1 MTMHTAD
8 SSVNEKELLL
18 RLKEGDFNAFNL
30 LYNNYSRSV
39 FARLKSLVH
48 DQEITEEL
56 HQDAF
61 LKLWENRAALNES
74 VPVQAILM
82 RTAKSIA
89 IDYYRK
95 AIRDKKLKSQLIS
108 TATELYDHLAELI
121 DFQETNT
128 AINTAISKLPP
139 QRLKIFTLIKL
150 EGKSYEY
157 AASQY
162 GVSLSTIKD
171 HMAKAMKFLRDE
183 MAREHPEALF
193 LLVAATLL
201 R

>member
-1 MTMHTAD
+1 MGTTD
-8 SSVNEKELLL
+8 SFVDEKDLLL
-18 RLKEGDFNAFNL
+18 QLREGHFDAFNQ
-30 LYNNYSRSV
+30 LYNAYSRPV
-39 FARLKSLVH
+39 FLRLKSLVH
-48 DQEITEEL
+48 DREITEEL
-56 HQDAF
+56 HQDTF
-61 LKLWENRAALNES
+61 LKVWENRAALNDS
-74 VPVQAILM
+74 VSFQAILM

-95 AIRDKKLKSQLIS
+95 AIRDKKLKGQLIS
-108 TATELYDHLAELI
+108 TATELYDHLTELI

-128 AINTAISKLPP
+128 AINAAISKLPP

-150 EGKSYEY
+150 EGKSYED
-157 AASQY
+157 AAKLY

>member
-1 MTMHTAD
+1 MNATDTFVD
-8 SSVNEKELLL
+8 ERDLLL
-18 RLKEGDFNAFNL
+18 RLSEGDFDAFNHF
-30 LYNNYSRSV
+30 YKRYGKIV
-39 FARLKSLVH
+39 FARLKSLIH
-48 DQEITEEL
+48 EQEITEEL
-56 HQDAF
+56 HQDTF
-61 LKLWENRAALNES
+61 LKIWEHRASLNTM
-74 VPVQAILM
+74 VPFQAIIM

-95 AIRDKKLKSQLIS
+95 AIRDDKLKKQLIS
-108 TATELYDHLAELI
+108 TATELYHHLDELI
-121 DFQETNT
+121 NFNETNT

-150 EGKSYEY
+150 EGKTYEY
-157 AASQY
+157 AATKF

-183 MAREHPEALF
+183 MAREHPETLF
-193 LLVAATLL
+193 LLVAATLI